1 MIILRIVKNIFFK
14 TKLYDYYLSK
24 NSVEEISFTPKDIWP
39 GDPILGDQLVQG
51 YYNLANKKI
60 YSPEETLWQISNTNT
75 FWQNEAHSFS
85 WLRHLKARSGSL
97 ARKHAR
103 LLILDWLKLYKN
115 YNNKTWELV
124 VLSRRVSAWITNFDF
139 LLAEKDKNFSDILL
153 KNLFKQ
159 IKFLRNQINKSYFSF
174 LEKKYGLEESSIKKI
189 KILRALILSSMCF
202 ESQLV
207 RFSNY
212 IKILEAELKNNFNI
226 DGMHESKSPST
237 QLEILGD
244 LVTIREAIVSKQLK
258 SPGFLETIIKKGAH
272 SLKFFR
278 TPAGTLAIF
287 NGSKQETKFLIDKII
302 NQADGQPRGR
312 GPISLSKS
320 GFEKIVCNGIMLI
333 VDTYYNSNKNC
344 SNAPHSI
351 EINLG
356 KNRLLGSCGTIY
368 KKNKSWR
375 ESLLSAAAHSS
386 LILENTNPNKS
397 NGSDSFVFSKRYQ
410 KNGSEIVFLRHEG
423 YKNKFTATCSR
434 TIEVNRTGKNVAI
447 LEEIQAFKLLK
458 FDIRIHLNPKV
469 KVSLSLDKN
478 KALLILDGQGWDFS
492 FQGNV
497 KLLLEP
503 SIFVEDNGKVKQTNQ
518 LILHGETLEE
528 RAEVLWG
535 FTKN

>member
-1 MIILRIVKNIFFK
+1 MIIFRVVKNIFFK

-24 NSVEEISFTPKDIWP
+24 NSIEEISFTPKDIWP
-39 GDPILGDQLVQG
+39 GDPILGDQIVQG

-75 FWQNEAHSFS
+75 FWQSEAHSFS
-85 WLRHLKARSGSL
+85 WLRHLKARSGIL

-115 YNNKTWELV
+115 YNNKTWELE

-159 IKFLRNQINKSYFSF
+159 IKFLRNQISKSYFSF

-202 ESQLV
+202 ESQLL
-207 RFSNY
+207 RFSHY
-212 IKILEAELKNNFNI
+212 IKILELELKTNYNI

-258 SPGFLETIIKKGAH
+258 SPDFLETIIKKGAH

-320 GFEKIVCNGIMLI
+320 GFEKIVCNGIILF
-333 VDTYYNSNKNC
+333 VDTYDNSDKNC
-344 SNAPHSI
+344 SNAPHAI

-356 KNRLLGSCGTIY
+356 KNRFLGSCGTIH

-386 LILENTNPNKS
+386 LILENTNPNRN
-397 NGSDSFVFSKRYQ
+397 NGSDTFAFSKRYQ
-410 KNGSEIVFLRHEG
+410 KDGSEIVFLRHEG

-434 TIEVNRTGKNVAI
+434 TIEVNRTGKNIAI

-528 RAEVLWG
+528 KTEVLWG

>member
-1 MIILRIVKNIFFK
+1 
-14 TKLYDYYLSK
+14 
-24 NSVEEISFTPKDIWP
+24 
-39 GDPILGDQLVQG
+39 
-51 YYNLANKKI
+51 
-60 YSPEETLWQISNTNT
+60 
-75 FWQNEAHSFS
+75 
-85 WLRHLKARSGSL
+85 
-97 ARKHAR
+97 
-103 LLILDWLKLYKN
+103 
-115 YNNKTWELV
+115 
-124 VLSRRVSAWITNFDF
+124 
-139 LLAEKDKNFSDILL
+139 
-153 KNLFKQ
+153 
-159 IKFLRNQINKSYFSF
+159 
-174 LEKKYGLEESSIKKI
+174 
-189 KILRALILSSMCF
+189 MCF

-244 LVTIREAIVSKQLK
+244 LVTIREAILSKQLK
-258 SPGFLETIIKKGAH
+258 SPDFLETIIKKGAH

-344 SNAPHSI
+344 SNAPHAI

-356 KNRLLGSCGTIY
+356 KNRFLGSCGTIY

-386 LILENTNPNKS
+386 LILENTNPNRN
-397 NGSDSFVFSKRYQ
+397 NGSDTFAFSKRYQ
-410 KNGSEIVFLRHEG
+410 KDGSEIVFLRHEG

-434 TIEVNRTGKNVAI
+434 TIEVNRTGKNIAI

-469 KVSLSLDKN
+469 KVSLSLYKN
-478 KALLILDGQGWDFS
+478 KELLIIDGQGWDFS

-528 RAEVLWG
+528 STEVLWG

>member
-1 MIILRIVKNIFFK
+1 MIISKIVKNIFFK
-14 TKLYDYYLSK
+14 TKLYDYYLSN
-24 NSVEEISFTPKDIWP
+24 NSIDEISFTPKDVWP

-103 LLILDWLKLYKN
+103 LLILDWLKLYEN
-115 YNNKTWELV
+115 YNYKTWELE
-124 VLSRRVSAWITNFDF
+124 VLSRRVSAWVTNFDF
-139 LLAEKDKNFSDILL
+139 LLAEKDTNFSDILL

-174 LEKKYGLEESSIKKI
+174 LEKKYGLDESSIKKI

-207 RFSNY
+207 RFSSY
-212 IKILEAELKNNFNI
+212 IKILESELKNNFNI

-258 SPGFLETIIKKGAH
+258 SPDFLETIIKKGAH

-302 NQADGQPRGR
+302 NQADGQPRG
-312 GPISLSKS
+312 
-320 GFEKIVCNGIMLI
+320 
-333 VDTYYNSNKNC
+333 
-344 SNAPHSI
+344 
-351 EINLG
+351 
-356 KNRLLGSCGTIY
+356 
-368 KKNKSWR
+368 
-375 ESLLSAAAHSS
+375 
-386 LILENTNPNKS
+386 
-397 NGSDSFVFSKRYQ
+397 
-410 KNGSEIVFLRHEG
+410 
-423 YKNKFTATCSR
+423 SR
-434 TIEVNRTGKNVAI
+434 TAAVGTVNETARYFGEGDSGGAWSRPVPCAARPTHP
-447 LEEIQAFKLLK
+447 ES
-458 FDIRIHLNPKV
+458 
-469 KVSLSLDKN
+469 VS
-478 KALLILDGQGWDFS
+478 
-492 FQGNV
+492 
-497 KLLLEP
+497 
-503 SIFVEDNGKVKQTNQ
+503 
-518 LILHGETLEE
+518 
-528 RAEVLWG
+528 
-535 FTKN
+535 

>member
-1 MIILRIVKNIFFK
+1 MIIFRVVKNIFFK

-24 NSVEEISFTPKDIWP
+24 NSIEEISFTPKDIWP
-39 GDPILGDQLVQG
+39 GDPILGDQIVQG

-75 FWQNEAHSFS
+75 FWQSEAHSFS
-85 WLRHLKARSGSL
+85 WLRHLKARSGIL

-115 YNNKTWELV
+115 YNNKTWELE

-159 IKFLRNQINKSYFSF
+159 IKFLRNQISKSYFSF

-202 ESQLV
+202 ESQLL
-207 RFSNY
+207 RFSHY
-212 IKILEAELKNNFNI
+212 IKILELELKTNYNI

-237 QLEILGD
+237 HLEILGD
-244 LVTIREAIVSKQLK
+244 LVTIKEAIVSKQLK
-258 SPGFLETIIKKGAH
+258 SPDFLETIIKKGAH

-320 GFEKIVCNGIMLI
+320 GFEKIACNGIMLF
-333 VDTYYNSNKNC
+333 VDTYYNCNKNY
-344 SNAPHSI
+344 SNAPHAI

-356 KNRLLGSCGTIY
+356 KNRFVGSCGTIY
-368 KKNKSWR
+368 KKNKNWR

-386 LILENTNPNKS
+386 LILENTNPNRN
-397 NGSDSFVFSKRYQ
+397 NGSDTFAFSKRYQ
-410 KNGSEIVFLRHEG
+410 KAGSEIVFLRHEG
-423 YKNKFTATCSR
+423 YKDKFAATCSR
-434 TIEVNRTGKNVAI
+434 TIEVNRTGKNIAI

-528 RAEVLWG
+528 KTEVLWG

>member
-1 MIILRIVKNIFFK
+1 MIIFRIIKNIFFK
-14 TKLYDYYLSK
+14 TKLYDYYLLK
-24 NSVEEISFTPKDIWP
+24 NNVEEISFTPKDVWP
-39 GDPILGDQLVQG
+39 GDPVLGDQLVQG

-103 LLILDWLKLYKN
+103 LLILEWLKLYEN
-115 YNNKTWELV
+115 YNYKTWELEI
-124 VLSRRVSAWITNFDF
+124 LSRRVSAWVTNFDF
-139 LLAEKDKNFSDILL
+139 LLAEKDKNFSDTLL
-153 KNLFKQ
+153 VNLFKQ
-159 IKFLRNQINKSYFSF
+159 IKFLRSQTNKKYFSL

-202 ESQLV
+202 ENQLA
-207 RFSNY
+207 RFTNY
-212 IKILEAELKNNFNI
+212 IKILESEIKVNFNI

-237 QLEILGD
+237 HLEILGD
-244 LVTIREAIVSKQLK
+244 LVTIREAIVSKQKK
-258 SPGFLETIIKKGAH
+258 SPNFLETLIKKGAH

-278 TPAGTLAIF
+278 TPAGTLVTF

-320 GFEKIVCNGIMLI
+320 GFEKIVCNGITVF
-333 VDTYYNSNKNC
+333 VDTYCNRNKNA
-344 SNAPHSI
+344 SNAAHAI

-356 KNRLLGSCGTIY
+356 KNRLLGSCGTVY
-368 KKNKSWR
+368 KKNNSWR
-375 ESLLSAAAHSS
+375 KSLLSSSAHSA
-386 LILENTNPNKS
+386 LTLEKTNPCNNS
-397 NGSDSFVFSKRYQ
+397 EGETIAFSKRYQ
-410 KNGSEIVFLRHEG
+410 KNGSELVFLRHEG

-434 TIEVNRTGKNVAI
+434 TIEVNRTGKNIAI
-447 LEEIQAFKLLK
+447 LDEIQAFKLLK
-458 FDIRIHLNPKV
+458 FDIRMHLNPKI
-469 KVSLSLDKN
+469 KVSLSLDKK
-478 KALLILDGQGWDFS
+478 KALLILDGQGWNFS
-492 FQGNV
+492 FQGKA

-503 SIFVEDNGKVKQTNQ
+503 SIFVEDNGQIKKTNQ

-528 RAEVLWG
+528 KTEILWG

>member
-1 MIILRIVKNIFFK
+1 MIIFRIVKNIFFK

-24 NSVEEISFTPKDIWP
+24 NSIEEISFTPKDIWP

-75 FWQNEAHSFS
+75 FWQSEAHSFS

-115 YNNKTWELV
+115 YNNKTWELE

-153 KNLFKQ
+153 KNIFKQ
-159 IKFLRNQINKSYFSF
+159 IKFLRNQTNKSYFSF

-189 KILRALILSSMCF
+189 KVLRALILSSMCF

-212 IKILEAELKNNFNI
+212 IKILESEIKNNFNI

-258 SPGFLETIIKKGAH
+258 SPDFLETIIKKGAH

-344 SNAPHSI
+344 SNAPHAI

-434 TIEVNRTGKNVAI
+434 TIEVNRTGKNIAI

-528 RAEVLWG
+528 RTEVLWG

>member
-1 MIILRIVKNIFFK
+1 MIIFRIVKNIFFK

-24 NSVEEISFTPKDIWP
+24 NSIEEISFTPKDIWP

-60 YSPEETLWQISNTNT
+60 YSPEETLWQISNTNM
-75 FWQNEAHSFS
+75 FWQSEAHSFS

-103 LLILDWLKLYKN
+103 LLILEWLKLYKN
-115 YNNKTWELV
+115 YNNKTWELEI
-124 VLSRRVSAWITNFDF
+124 LSRRVSAWITNFDF
-139 LLAEKDKNFSDILL
+139 LLAEKDKKFSDILL
-153 KNLFKQ
+153 KNIFKQ
-159 IKFLRNQINKSYFSF
+159 IKFLRNQTNKSYFSF

-189 KILRALILSSMCF
+189 KVLRALILSSMCF

-212 IKILEAELKNNFNI
+212 IKILESEIKNNFNI

-244 LVTIREAIVSKQLK
+244 LVTIREAILSKQLK

-272 SLKFFR
+272 TLKFFR

-344 SNAPHSI
+344 SNAPHAI

-386 LILENTNPNKS
+386 LILENTNPNKN
-397 NGSDSFVFSKRYQ
+397 NGSDTFAFSKRYQ
-410 KNGSEIVFLRHEG
+410 KDGSEIVFLRHEG

-478 KALLILDGQGWDFS
+478 KALLILDG
-492 FQGNV
+492 
-497 KLLLEP
+497 
-503 SIFVEDNGKVKQTNQ
+503 
-518 LILHGETLEE
+518 
-528 RAEVLWG
+528 
-535 FTKN
+535 

>member
-1 MIILRIVKNIFFK
+1 MIISRITKNIFFK

-24 NSVEEISFTPKDIWP
+24 NNIEKISFTPKDIWP
-39 GDPILGDQLVQG
+39 GDPVLGDQLVQG

-60 YSPEETLWQISNTNT
+60 YSPEETLWQISNTST

-103 LLILDWLKLYKN
+103 YLILDWLKLYAN
-115 YNNKTWELV
+115 YNYKTWELE
-124 VLSRRVSAWITNFDF
+124 VLSRRVSAWVINFDF
-139 LLAEKDKNFSDILL
+139 LLAEKDNNFSDILL

-159 IKFLRNQINKSYFSF
+159 IKFLRTQTNKKYFSF

-207 RFSNY
+207 RFSSY
-212 IKILEAELKNNFNI
+212 KKILKSELKNNFNI

-258 SPGFLETIIKKGAH
+258 SPDFLETIIKKGAH

-320 GFEKIVCNGIMLI
+320 GFEKIVSNGIMLF
-333 VDTYYNSNKNC
+333 VDTYDNDNKNR
-344 SNAPHSI
+344 SNAPHAI

-356 KNRLLGSCGTIY
+356 KNRFLGSCGTIY
-368 KKNKSWR
+368 KKNKIWR
-375 ESLLSAAAHSS
+375 ESLLSASAHSS
-386 LILENTNPNKS
+386 LILENTNPKS
-397 NGSDSFVFSKRYQ
+397 NNGSDTFTFSKRYQ
-410 KNGSEIVFLRHEG
+410 KDGSEIVFLRHQG

-434 TIEVNRTGKNVAI
+434 TIEVNRTGKNIAI
-447 LEEIQAFKLLK
+447 QDEIQASKLLK
-458 FDIRIHLNPKV
+458 FDIRVHLSPKV

-492 FQGNV
+492 FHGNV

-518 LILHGETLEE
+518 LILSGETFEE
-528 RAEVLWG
+528 RTEVLWG

>member
-1 MIILRIVKNIFFK
+1 MIIFRIVKNIFFK

-24 NSVEEISFTPKDIWP
+24 NSIEEISFTPKDIWP
-39 GDPILGDQLVQG
+39 GDPVLGDQLVQG

-75 FWQNEAHSFS
+75 FWQSEAHSFS

-115 YNNKTWELV
+115 YNNKTWELE
-124 VLSRRVSAWITNFDF
+124 VLSRRISAWITNFDF

-159 IKFLRNQINKSYFSF
+159 IKFLRNQTNKSYFYF

-189 KILRALILSSMCF
+189 KVLRALILSSMCF

-212 IKILEAELKNNFNI
+212 IKILETELKNNFNI

-258 SPGFLETIIKKGAH
+258 SPDFLETIIKKGAH

-344 SNAPHSI
+344 SNAPHAI

-386 LILENTNPNKS
+386 LILENTNPNKN
-397 NGSDSFVFSKRYQ
+397 NGSDSSVFSKRYQ

-434 TIEVNRTGKNVAI
+434 TIEVNRTGKNIAI

-528 RAEVLWG
+528 RTEVLWG

>member
-1 MIILRIVKNIFFK
+1 MIIFRIVKNIFFK

-115 YNNKTWELV
+115 YNNKTWELE

-159 IKFLRNQINKSYFSF
+159 IKFLRNQTNKSYFSF

-189 KILRALILSSMCF
+189 KVLRAVILSSMCF

-212 IKILEAELKNNFNI
+212 IKILESELKNNFNI
-226 DGMHESKSPST
+226 DGMHESRSPST
-237 QLEILGD
+237 QLQILGD
-244 LVTIREAIVSKQLK
+244 LVTIREAILSKQLK

-278 TPAGTLAIF
+278 TAAGTLAIF

-320 GFEKIVCNGIMLI
+320 GFEKIVCNGIILF
-333 VDTYYNSNKNC
+333 VDTYYNTNKNC
-344 SNAPHSI
+344 SNAPHAI

-356 KNRLLGSCGTIY
+356 KNRFFGSCGTIY

-386 LILENTNPNKS
+386 LILENTNPNRN
-397 NGSDSFVFSKRYQ
+397 NGSDAFAFSKRYQ
-410 KNGSEIVFLRHEG
+410 KDGSEIVFLRHEG
-423 YKNKFTATCSR
+423 YKNKFTATCTR
-434 TIEVNRTGKNVAI
+434 TIEVNRTGKNIAI

-478 KALLILDGQGWDFS
+478 KALLILDGKGWDFS

-528 RAEVLWG
+528 RTEVLWG